1 MMRSTRQRESGDTS
15 VPAPE
20 DWTSLQPGDL
30 VEVTEPSGYT
40 YTARIE
46 TKTEKSDILWIRSH
60 GMGTRHLLHNQDG
73 TRLQARPTIEQPPKQ

>member
-1 MMRSTRQRESGDTS
+1 MMRSTRHRESGDTS
-15 VPAPE
+15 VPVAE
-20 DWTSLQPGDL
+20 DWTSLHPGDL
-30 VEVTEPSGYT
+30 VEVTEPGGYT
-40 YTARIE
+40 YMARIE